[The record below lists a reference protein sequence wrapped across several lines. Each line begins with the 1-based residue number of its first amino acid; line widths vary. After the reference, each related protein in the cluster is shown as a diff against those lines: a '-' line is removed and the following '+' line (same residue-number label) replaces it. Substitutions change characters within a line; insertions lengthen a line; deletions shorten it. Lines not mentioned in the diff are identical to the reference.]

1 MTHNHTH
8 THEEAQAEELAFWL
22 SPGAELG
29 EQLKQLT
36 YAPLLGINFEHD
48 GNSPYVINKPG
59 QSIIDIGGGPVSLLL
74 KTTAITKTVIDP
86 CDYPTWVRGRY
97 KQNNVYWI
105 KDVAEIYQPELAET
119 ADEVWLYNVLQHTT
133 DPQQIF
139 TNILA
144 YLKPGGVFRFVD
156 WVETGTNVAH
166 PISLTADDIN
176 RSMLAAGFTD
186 VTVKTVELHENGAHG
201 KAAYFVIK
209 K

>member
-1 MTHNHTH
+1 MSHHHTH
-8 THEEAQAEELAFWL
+8 THEEAQAEELSFWL

-36 YAPLLGINFEHD
+36 YAPLLGLEFEHD

-74 KTTAITKTVIDP
+74 KTNAGAKAVIDP
-86 CDYPTWVRGRY
+86 CHYPDWVQSRY
-97 KQNNVYWI
+97 EQNGVNWLRE
-105 KDVAEIYQPELAET
+105 VAEMRQTGLVGT

-139 TNILA
+139 ANVLA

-156 WVETGTNVAH
+156 WIETDTNVAH
-166 PISLTADDIN
+166 PISLTVDDIN
-176 RSMLAAGFTD
+176 GYLSAAGFTNFE
-186 VTVKTVELHENGAHG
+186 VKIVELHENGAYG